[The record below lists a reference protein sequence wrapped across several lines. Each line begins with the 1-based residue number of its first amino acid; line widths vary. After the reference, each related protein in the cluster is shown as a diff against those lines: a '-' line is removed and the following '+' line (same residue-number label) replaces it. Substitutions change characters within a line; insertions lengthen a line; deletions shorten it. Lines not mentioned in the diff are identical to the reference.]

1 MKARILVAIICIPS
15 LLAVIYL
22 LPFWATVVLISLL
35 SAIGTYELLGCIG
48 ASKHPRLCFCCILCS
63 FLIPFWCWQGSSGT
77 WGLCGLFL
85 LFLLLFMEAIFSK
98 KTVDFNML
106 AASMFAAVIIPY
118 FLSAF
123 VRLGMMEKGRAYIL
137 LPLVSAFIAD
147 GAALFTGMACGK
159 HKLAPSISPKKTIE
173 GAIGGF
179 IGGTLGTVIYC
190 FAARAIWGA
199 DFSVL
204 SFAVY
209 GALGSVVSTIGDLSF
224 SLIKREFGIKDYG
237 NLLPGHGGVLDRFD
251 SVIFAAPL
259 TELLLLVLPAVK

>member
-1 MKARILVAIICIPS
+1 MKARILVAVICIPL

-22 LPFWATVVLISLL
+22 LPFWGTVVLMSLL
-35 SAIGTYELLGCIG
+35 SAIGTYEMLGCVG
-48 ASKHPRLCFCCILCS
+48 ALKHPALSICCIICS
-63 FLIPFWCWQGSSGT
+63 LIIPFWCWQGSNGVY
-77 WGLCGLFL
+77 GLCGLFL
-85 LFLLLFMEAIFSK
+85 LFLLLFLEAIFSK
-98 KTVDFNML
+98 QTIDFNMI
-106 AASMFAAVIIPY
+106 ATSMFAAVIIPY

-123 VRLGMMEKGRAYIL
+123 IRIGVMEQGRACIL

-159 HKLAPSISPKKTIE
+159 HKLAPSISPKKTVE

-179 IGGTLGTVIYC
+179 VGGTVGTVIYC

-209 GALGSVVSTIGDLSF
+209 GALGSIVSTIGDLSF

-251 SVIFAAPL
+251 SVIFTAPL
-259 TELLLLVLPAVK
+259 TELLLLILPAVR